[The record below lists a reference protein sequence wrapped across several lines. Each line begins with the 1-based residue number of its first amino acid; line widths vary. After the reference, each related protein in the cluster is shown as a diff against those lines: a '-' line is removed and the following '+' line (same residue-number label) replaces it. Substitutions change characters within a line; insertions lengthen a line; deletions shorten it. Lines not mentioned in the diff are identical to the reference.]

1 LQNYAECLSGDR
13 ASDTYLQ
20 EGEQLLFMAP
30 TQPKPL
36 LGCVDNE
43 MKLCSGSNLECA
55 GQENSNYVF
64 SLDDGKLYELKLAWK
79 LACKPLPIPSLNS
92 RWFILYRGMSC
103 AAFYSRFNLMNDL

>member
-1 LQNYAECLSGDR
+1 MLIILRLIYWLLFSRCARETQRKGWNTFGVQNYGECLSGDR
-13 ASDTYLQ
+13 ASDTYFE

-43 MKLCSGSNLECA
+43 MNLCSGNNLECA

-64 SLDDGKLYELKLAWK
+64 SLDDGRWSMIAAPLKVVK
-79 LACKPLPIPSLNS
+79 S
-92 RWFILYRGMSC
+92 
-103 AAFYSRFNLMNDL
+103 

>member
-1 LQNYAECLSGDR
+1 M
-13 ASDTYLQ
+13 DTFSQ

-43 MKLCSGSNLECA
+43 MKLCTGNNLECA

-64 SLDDGKLYELKLAWK
+64 SLNDGGYSWLLAGFWILLKKRANK
-79 LACKPLPIPSLNS
+79 
-92 RWFILYRGMSC
+92 
-103 AAFYSRFNLMNDL
+103 

>member
-1 LQNYAECLSGDR
+1 MPSRSLAGSLENRLIFVCLFFRCARETQRKGWNTFGIQNYGECLSGDR
-13 ASDTYLQ
+13 ARDTYLE

-43 MKLCSGSNLECA
+43 LKLCTGNNLECA

-64 SLDDGKLYELKLAWK
+64 SLDDG
-79 LACKPLPIPSLNS
+79 
-92 RWFILYRGMSC
+92 RWS
-103 AAFYSRFNLMNDL
+103 